1 MMTRVKKMMVKV
13 LLVVLFVGAFS
24 VASYYD
30 THTVKECTVVN
41 TEKDIVTVVDE
52 AGHEWQYQGVA
63 KVGETA
69 KITFY
74 NNHTTGTIAD
84 DEITKVKMTKV
95 FE

>member
-1 MMTRVKKMMVKV
+1 
-13 LLVVLFVGAFS
+13 
-24 VASYYD
+24 
-30 THTVKECTVVN
+30 VKECTVVS
-41 TEKDIVTVVDE
+41 TDKDIVTVVDK

-84 DEITKVKMTKV
+84 DEITRVKMTKV